1 MFCYLID
8 AMYPYRHRPTQTR
21 QRQQSMTVW
30 GTPDRT
36 PLRNTN
42 RTMQSQYSIPATAN
56 EDELTA
62 LRSRVKVLEV
72 QLEAAESSFA
82 LQEAT
87 LGSSVMQS
95 QSTTTPSVPFRKMLE
110 LWRKKALQH
119 NVARLHAERSLS
131 HTMTELKTIRSE
143 LRASLSGHTAE
154 LLRLQESLDAQ
165 SATVGELSMQLR
177 HAQESLVQETHWR
190 TQLEKRA
197 RSDSHAFAAMK
208 LALIHHRDLTN
219 SSVLEA
225 QVWRFMCVYVFLYVC
240 M

>member
-1 MFCYLID
+1 
-8 AMYPYRHRPTQTR
+8 
-21 QRQQSMTVW
+21 
-30 GTPDRT
+30 
-36 PLRNTN
+36 
-42 RTMQSQYSIPATAN
+42 
-56 EDELTA
+56 
-62 LRSRVKVLEV
+62 
-72 QLEAAESSFA
+72 
-82 LQEAT
+82 
-87 LGSSVMQS
+87 
-95 QSTTTPSVPFRKMLE
+95 
-110 LWRKKALQH
+110 
-119 NVARLHAERSLS
+119 
-131 HTMTELKTIRSE
+131 MTELKTIRSE

-225 QVWRFMCVYVFLYVC
+225 QVWRFMCVYVCLYVC
-240 M
+240 MYVYRHLCNLIPFVVLTISMTQRSCSSGEICPGIAVFEYIDRTRHIGHCTGTIRNRFGCSERSPSA

>member
-1 MFCYLID
+1 
-8 AMYPYRHRPTQTR
+8 
-21 QRQQSMTVW
+21 MTVW

-36 PLRNTN
+36 LPHNMN
-42 RTMQSQYSIPATAN
+42 RVMQSPYSIPPTAN
-56 EDELTA
+56 EDELAA

-72 QLEAAESSFA
+72 QLEAAETSFA

-87 LGSSVMQS
+87 LGSLAV
-95 QSTTTPSVPFRKMLE
+95 QSTTTPSLPYRKMLE

-119 NVARLHAERSLS
+119 NVARLHTERTLS

-143 LRASLSGHTAE
+143 LRTSLSGHAAE
-154 LLRLQESLDAQ
+154 LLGLQESLDAQ

-177 HAQESLVQETHWR
+177 HAQESLVQETNWR

-197 RSDSHAFAAMK
+197 RTDSHAFAAMK

-225 QVWRFMCVYVFLYVC
+225 QVRCLCAFVYVRMYVYTC
-240 M
+240 VVLSQPPPS

>member
-1 MFCYLID
+1 
-8 AMYPYRHRPTQTR
+8 
-21 QRQQSMTVW
+21 MTVW

-36 PLRNTN
+36 PLRNMN
-42 RTMQSQYSIPATAN
+42 RTAPSQYSIPATAN

-87 LGSSVMQS
+87 LGSSAA
-95 QSTTTPSVPFRKMLE
+95 QSTTTTPSLPYRKMLE

-131 HTMTELKTIRSE
+131 HTMTELKTIRNE
-143 LRASLSGHTAE
+143 LRTSLSGHAAE
-154 LLRLQESLDAQ
+154 LLGLQESLEAQ
-165 SATVGELSMQLR
+165 SVTVGELSTQLR
-177 HAQESLVQETHWR
+177 HVQESLVQETTWR
-190 TQLEKRA
+190 MQLEKRI
-197 RSDSHAFAAMK
+197 RTDSHAFAAMK

-225 QVWRFMCVYVFLYVC
+225 QVLCLLCV
-240 M
+240 